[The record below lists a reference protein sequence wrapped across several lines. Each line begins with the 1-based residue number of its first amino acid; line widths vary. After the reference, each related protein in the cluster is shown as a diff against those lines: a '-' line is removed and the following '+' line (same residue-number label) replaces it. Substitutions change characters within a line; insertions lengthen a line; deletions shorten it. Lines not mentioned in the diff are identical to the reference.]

1 MPTTNRIFP
10 LILLPTTSEEGF
22 DQYLSEEF
30 ATYVWPDGR
39 SHSVLKATKGD
50 RLPQYL
56 LIWQIEPEWIDLSSE
71 EQNEIHGKNSR
82 KNPNNDKIVEKL
94 LTLVEY
100 IFEDGDDV
108 KYERSVEYE
117 QLVW

>member
-10 LILLPTTSEEGF
+10 LILLPTTSEEEF

-39 SHSVLKATKGD
+39 SHSVLKATKGN

-56 LIWQIEPEWIDLSSE
+56 LIWQTEPEFNDLSSE
-71 EQNEIHGKNSR
+71 EQKKLNEVCTN
-82 KNPNNDKIVEKL
+82 NPSNKKIVDKL
-94 LTLVEY
+94 FTHVEN
-100 IFEDGDDV
+100 IFPDGA
-108 KYERSVEYE
+108 SVEYE

>member
-10 LILLPTTSEEGF
+10 LVLLPTTSEEEF

-30 ATYVWPDGR
+30 STYVWPDGR

-50 RLPQYL
+50 CLPQYL
-56 LIWQIEPEWIDLSSE
+56 LIWQIEPEFNDLSSE
-71 EQNEIHGKNSR
+71 EQNKIHDENGR
-82 KNPNNDKIVEKL
+82 KNPKNDKIVKKL
-94 LTLVEY
+94 LTLVEN
-100 IFEDGDDV
+100 IFPDEA
-108 KYERSVEYE
+108 SVEYE